1 MLSGI
6 PLILL
11 LDGRGGCVH
20 LVEVL
25 IDANAIRERVS
36 ALGKEISRAHQG
48 EELVVVG
55 VLTGCFVFMADLVR
69 AIDVPVQ
76 CAFLGLS
83 SYGAETESSGVVEI
97 TKDLTFP
104 IAQRP
109 VLVVEDIVDTGLTM
123 AYLLDNLK
131 TRQPASLQ
139 VATLLSKPA
148 RRRVQ
153 VPVDYVGFT
162 IEDHFV
168 VGYGMDHGGRHR
180 ELPHI
185 AVLEELT

>member
-1 MLSGI
+1 M
-6 PLILL
+6 
-11 LDGRGGCVH
+11 
-20 LVEVL
+20 EVL